1 MEEITLIANSGI
13 HFKSVE
19 AEFDLDQPL
28 VLKDGKTLKYT
39 FLETRDFLDMG
50 RIKLDVCSS
59 ESGLFSSVSYLVER
73 DLVEREP
80 DGMVALNECGVPM
93 IKKGTVMNVIETYNA
108 GHTDLMNIN
117 ALSSMRFNTK
127 VSSED
132 GSVEVVQKTG
142 FEMLLGKWLPMP
154 MYEYD
159 GNNNSTKYPNGWCR
173 VRIDRIGE
181 RIGGSSK
188 RYRLT
193 WAFDTRLAEDLE
205 EAKLRPAFF
214 PGSDDRKVFKICN
227 RADLLLGEFLNIPD
241 GNNETPVVDY
251 LASLWDIN
259 LAAYDSHM
267 YKFIAYYVYL
277 INYLRLSGASPR
289 VTLYHKLDKQIPVD
303 MSIDIGNSRTC
314 AVLFEKGDFTK
325 ARMLR
330 IRDLS
335 QPWRT
340 YENAFDM
347 RVVFRKADFGGD
359 LTMGKSLFQWNS
371 LVRIGEEAKHLIY
384 HSLEGNDESERTT
397 NYSSP
402 KRYLWDNRLF
412 DSRWELMVEEDDP
425 TNIRIAPQIYMKGFT
440 DYFDDDGAFLGK
452 PKEIDLFSLG
462 KNDKQCHYSRSSL
475 MTFVMVEILQH
486 ALNYI
491 NSSYFRGMHGEIDCS
506 RYLRNIIITCP
517 TAMPL
522 QEQLTLRKA
531 AKDASILLREL
542 TPSLPEMTITPD
554 PEKLLPAKE
563 GMEQTSR
570 GWLYDEAFASQL
582 VFLYAELSERYDGK
596 IDHFFKLKGHQIR
609 PRTDDKDSQK
619 EENVST
625 VLGQNGK
632 KYEFNGNALTIG
644 TIDIGA
650 GTTDVMITVYGQKG
664 QGKLVPVPVFYD
676 SFYTAGDDILHNLI
690 RDVVI
695 EGKQNDN
702 PIMGS
707 ISSSLTARIKKMTPD
722 ELLGIPRVAQTKE
735 YRETVEEIRN
745 AMNEEVAMTMKYHLI
760 HELMHHFFADNT
772 AGMSEKD
779 RRCRLD
785 FCTQI
790 SHPMSQFFLELLKQ
804 GRPTRVYSFQEMFPN
819 DKPANYL
826 LEHFAYNFGFRFE
839 DLLWRFEPEVIADV
853 VRSTMKP
860 IIKSLSEIIFQHNCD
875 FLVLSGRPTNLKPL
889 TELFLENIPVPPNRM
904 ICLNS
909 YHVGHWFP
917 LATQEGY
924 FQENQKAVVSV
935 GAEVGYLASKEG
947 FNGLVLD
954 FSVLE
959 KEMKSSARYI
969 GLYDDSLKTVR
980 EPILTPKDASA
991 LLKGVSVFP
1000 CYLGCKQYNSP
1011 KYESRPLYAIYNNS
1025 GLSQL
1030 NIRLQRDY
1038 FTDRESIW
1046 MDDVTDMEGNNLD
1059 AEQLAKVDLR
1069 LQTLASETGFWM
1081 DKGAFV
1087 LTIQVK

>member
-13 HFKSVE
+13 HFKSIE
-19 AEFDLDQPL
+19 REFNIEEPL
-28 VLKDGKTLKYT
+28 VIQQGKTLKYT
-39 FLETRDFLDMG
+39 FMETMDFFDMG
-50 RIKLDVCSS
+50 RVKLDICSS
-59 ESGLFSSVSYLVER
+59 ESNMFSTVSYLADH
-73 DLVEREP
+73 DLLEKEP
-80 DGMVALNECGVPM
+80 NGIIALNECGVPR
-93 IKKGTVMNVIETYNA
+93 IKKGTVMNVIESFDA
-108 GHTDLMNIN
+108 QFPDLMNIN
-117 ALSSMRFNTK
+117 SLTSLRFNTK
-127 VSSED
+127 VKDKD
-132 GSVEVVQKTG
+132 GSENIVPVTG
-142 FEMLLGKWLPMP
+142 FELLLGKWLPMP

-159 GNNNSTKYPNGWCR
+159 ENNTSSKYPNGWCR
-173 VRIDRIGE
+173 VRIDNIGS
-181 RIGGSSK
+181 RPDGSNK

-193 WAFDTRLAEDLE
+193 WAFDTLLTEDLE
-205 EAKLRPAFF
+205 ESKLRPSFL
-214 PGSDDRKVFKICN
+214 PGSGEKKTYKICN

-241 GNNETPVVDY
+241 GQNETPIVDY
-251 LASLWDIN
+251 LASLWGIDLTEYQPHI
-259 LAAYDSHM
+259 
-267 YKFIAYYVYL
+267 YKFIGYYVYFV
-277 INYLRLSGASPR
+277 NYLRLSGATPK
-289 VTLYHKLDKQIPVD
+289 VTLYHKLDKKIPVD

-314 AVLFEKGDFTK
+314 AVLFEEGKFDK

-359 LTMGKSLFQWNS
+359 LTLGKRLFQWNS

-402 KRYLWDNRLF
+402 KRYLWDNRLY

-425 TNIRIAPQIYMKGFT
+425 TNIQIAPQIYMEGFT
-440 DYFDDDGAFLGK
+440 DYFDNDGTFLDQPMEG
-452 PKEIDLFSLG
+452 DLFELG
-462 KNDKQCHYSRSSL
+462 MNDQQCHYSRSSL

-491 NSSYFRGMHGEIDCS
+491 NSSYFREMHGKIDCS
-506 RYLRNIIITCP
+506 RYLRNIIVTCP

-522 QEQLTLRKA
+522 EEQRILRKA
-531 AKDASILLREL
+531 AKDASTLLNNL
-542 TPSLPEMTITPD
+542 IPSLPAMTITPD
-554 PEKLLPAKE
+554 PDKLLPMQV
-563 GMEQTSR
+563 GQQMNR

-582 VFLYAELSERYDGK
+582 VFLYAELSERYDGQ
-596 IDHFFKLKGHQIR
+596 IDHFFRLKGHER
-609 PRTDDKDSQK
+609 P
-619 EENVST
+619 EME
-625 VLGQNGK
+625 
-632 KYEFNGNALTIG
+632 GNSLTIG

-664 QGKLVPVPVFYD
+664 KGKLVPVPVFYD
-676 SFYTAGDDILHNLI
+676 SFYTAGDDILHNII

-695 EGKQNDN
+695 EGSFNDN

-707 ISSSLTARIKKMTPD
+707 ISSSLTARIQKMTPD
-722 ELLGIPRVAQTKE
+722 ELLAIPRVAKTRN
-735 YRETVEEIRN
+735 YRDTVEEMRN
-745 AMNEEVAMTMKYHLI
+745 AVDEEVVMTMKNHLI
-760 HELMHHFFADNT
+760 HELMHHFFASDS
-772 AGMSEKD
+772 AGMSAKD

-804 GRPTRVYSFQEMFPN
+804 ERPSRVYSFKEMFPN
-819 DKPANYL
+819 DKPAQYL
-826 LEHFAYNFGFRFE
+826 LDHFAYHFGFRFE
-839 DLLWRFEPEVIADV
+839 DLLWRFDPEVIADV

-860 IIKSLSEIIFQHNCD
+860 IIKSLSEIIFQYNCD

-935 GAEVGYLASKEG
+935 GAEVGYLASKDG

-969 GLYDDSLKTVR
+969 GFYDDSLKTVR
-980 EPILTPKDASA
+980 EPFLTPKDGSA
-991 LLKGVSVFP
+991 MLKGVSVFP

-1011 KYESRPLYAIYNNS
+1011 KYEARPLYAIYNKS
-1025 GLSQL
+1025 DISQL

-1038 FTDRESIW
+1038 FNDRERIW
-1046 MDDVTDMEGNNLD
+1046 VDDVMDAEGNSLSLD
-1059 AEQLAKVDLR
+1059 QVDFR
-1069 LQTLASETGFWM
+1069 LQTLASEGGFWM